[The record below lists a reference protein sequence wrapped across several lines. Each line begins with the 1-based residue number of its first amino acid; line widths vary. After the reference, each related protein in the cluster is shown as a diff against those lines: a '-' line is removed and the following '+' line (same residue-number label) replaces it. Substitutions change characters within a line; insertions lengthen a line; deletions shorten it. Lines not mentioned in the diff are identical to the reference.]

1 METERNEVYERIPW
15 ETLEKKSTD
24 KQWVLMAVAGSAVLG
39 ALVFSVVS
47 SRPPQIQPIPP
58 STVASAVPL
67 PQVLPPVAI
76 APQPTSPILVAD
88 ADLYAVDPE
97 RWLDRA
103 TAHAEWFVAEY
114 FTVDGSPASAEIL
127 GRLLPAG
134 MPNWD
139 APETTSVFVEWV
151 RTLNAAEVAPFRYRV
166 EVLVRSLVAD
176 GDNSYLRQ
184 APIVATVEV
193 AVDEKGPRI
202 LMPPEVRPATID
214 SQEIIVLAEVPAEI
228 AAMAT
233 SMAGTVEILGGRLL
247 DDGRWQVV
255 VVGDG
260 RDGAS
265 RPMTVTVP

>member
-24 KQWVLMAVAGSAVLG
+24 KQWVLMAVAGAVVLG
-39 ALVFSVVS
+39 ALAYSFVS
-47 SRPPQIQPIPP
+47 NRPAQTQPLPP
-58 STVASAVPL
+58 TAAAPAVSE

-76 APQPTSPILVAD
+76 APPPTSPILVAE

-114 FTVDGSPASAEIL
+114 FTVDGSPETAEIL
-127 GRLLPAG
+127 ARLLPAG
-134 MPNWD
+134 LPSPNV
-139 APETTSVFVEWV
+139 PQGRSVFVEWV
-151 RTLNAAEVAPFRYRV
+151 RTLNVTEIAPFRYRM

-184 APIVATVEV
+184 PPVVATVEV
-193 AVDEKGPRI
+193 AVDEKGPRV
-202 LMPPEVRPATID
+202 LMPPEVRPATVD
-214 SQEIIVLAEVPAEI
+214 SQEILALTPVPPEI

-233 SMAGTVEILGGRLL
+233 ALSGTAEILGGRLL

-255 VVGDG
+255 AVGAGPDG
-260 RDGAS
+260 VS

>member
-1 METERNEVYERIPW
+1 MESERNEISERIPW

-24 KQWVLMAVAGSAVLG
+24 KQWVLMAVAGAVVLG
-39 ALVFSVVS
+39 ALAYSFVS
-47 SRPPQIQPIPP
+47 NRPAETQPLPP
-58 STVASAVPL
+58 TTAVQAVAA
-67 PQVLPPVAI
+67 PQVLPPAAI
-76 APQPTSPILVAD
+76 APPPTSPILVAE

-114 FTVDGSPASAEIL
+114 FTADGSPQSAEVL
-127 GRLLPAG
+127 ASLLPAG
-134 MPNWD
+134 LPTSTSPQD
-139 APETTSVFVEWV
+139 KSVFVEWV
-151 RTLNAAEVAPFRYRV
+151 RTLDVAEIAPFRYRV

-184 APIVATVEV
+184 PPIVATVEV
-193 AVDEKGPRI
+193 AVDEKGPRV
-202 LMPPEVRPATID
+202 LMPPEVRPATVD
-214 SQEIIVLAEVPAEI
+214 SQEILALIPVPPEI

-233 SMAGTVEILGGRLL
+233 ALAGTVEIVGGRLL

-255 VVGDG
+255 AVGAGPDG
-260 RDGAS
+260 VS